1 MSRRIKK
8 SKKIILY
15 VIFACVC
22 MTLLD
27 LFVKPIYTIK
37 CLIKIILFFVIP
49 LFILTKRD
57 RKSLIRMIKP
67 KKEGIFKSIS
77 IGFIFYLIILYLYFL
92 LTEKYDFSNIV
103 SLVDI
108 NSGINKGNIILV
120 LIYISFFNSLLE
132 EFFFR
137 NLSFLLLKKYVRKI
151 YCYLFSSIMFALYHV
166 SIIIGWFELPIL
178 LCAIFGLMFLGIV
191 FNYLNEKNNNIF
203 NSWMCHLFIDLS
215 ISTVG
220 LILFGII

>member
-67 KKEGIFKSIS
+67 KKEGLFKSIS
-77 IGFIFYLIILYLYFL
+77 IGFIFYLYINIIGLYLGIYYNW
-92 LTEKYDFSNIV
+92 KNIV
-103 SLVDI
+103 DS
-108 NSGINKGNIILV
+108 NY
-120 LIYISFFNSLLE
+120 YI
-132 EFFFR
+132 
-137 NLSFLLLKKYVRKI
+137 
-151 YCYLFSSIMFALYHV
+151 
-166 SIIIGWFELPIL
+166 
-178 LCAIFGLMFLGIV
+178 
-191 FNYLNEKNNNIF
+191 
-203 NSWMCHLFIDLS
+203 
-215 ISTVG
+215 
-220 LILFGII
+220 

>member
-67 KKEGIFKSIS
+67 KKELNMVLNVTNTRVSHPGHSMPAPIPRSMAMIMRGSSPILIFM
-77 IGFIFYLIILYLYFL
+77 
-92 LTEKYDFSNIV
+92 D
-103 SLVDI
+103 
-108 NSGINKGNIILV
+108 
-120 LIYISFFNSLLE
+120 LIYE
-132 EFFFR
+132 
-137 NLSFLLLKKYVRKI
+137 
-151 YCYLFSSIMFALYHV
+151 C
-166 SIIIGWFELPIL
+166 
-178 LCAIFGLMFLGIV
+178 
-191 FNYLNEKNNNIF
+191 
-203 NSWMCHLFIDLS
+203 
-215 ISTVG
+215 
-220 LILFGII
+220 